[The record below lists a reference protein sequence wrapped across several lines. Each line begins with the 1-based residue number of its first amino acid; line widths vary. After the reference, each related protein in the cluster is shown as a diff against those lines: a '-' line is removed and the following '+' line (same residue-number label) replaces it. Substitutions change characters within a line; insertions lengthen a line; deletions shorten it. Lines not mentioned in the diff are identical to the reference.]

1 LDFFAV
7 KMLLEYQEQ
16 PMIKIEFTPEEIDT
30 LAYERYHYPDPKVQ
44 KKLDV
49 LYLKSMGLEH
59 QEICKI
65 CRISK
70 TTLTTYLRQYQDGGL
85 EKLKE
90 TNYVGQPS
98 ELQEHE
104 TTLKEYFEKHP
115 PQTSA
120 EAMNAIEKL
129 TGLKRSPTQV
139 RAFMRRIG
147 MRCRMVGYVPGKAA
161 NPEKQAEQETF
172 RSEQL
177 ETVLEEAKAGQRVA
191 LFMDAA
197 HFVQGAV
204 LGKIWCF
211 VRLFIASP
219 SGRNRFNVLGAL
231 NAVTKEVL
239 TITNETYI
247 NSESVCLLLAKIALH
262 YAGKP
267 ITIFLDNARYQRC
280 QLVQNYAAALGITL
294 VFLPS
299 YSPNLNLIERYW
311 RFVRKNSLYSK
322 YYEHFADFKDAI
334 ANLIDTA
341 HVERLPELETL
352 LTWNF
357 QSFTKVQISTV

>member
-1 LDFFAV
+1 
-7 KMLLEYQEQ
+7 MT
-16 PMIKIEFTPEEIDT
+16 MITIEFTAEQIDA
-30 LAYERYHYPDPKVQ
+30 LEYERYHYPDPKVQ

-49 LYLKSMGLEH
+49 VYLKSQGLEH
-59 QEICKI
+59 QEICRIGRI
-65 CRISK
+65 CK
-70 TTLTTYLRQYQDGGL
+70 TTLVTYLRQYQEGGL
-85 EKLKE
+85 ERLKE
-90 TNYVGQPS
+90 MHYAGQVS
-98 ELQEHE
+98 ALQEHE
-104 TTLKEYFEKHP
+104 TTLKEHFKAHP

-120 EAMNAIEKL
+120 EAGTAIEKL

-147 MRCRMVGYVPGKAA
+147 MRCRKVGYVPGKAA
-161 NPEKQAEQETF
+161 LPEKQAEQERF
-172 RSEQL
+172 RTEQL
-177 ETVLEEAKAGQRVA
+177 EPALEEAKNGQRVV

-204 LGKIWCF
+204 LGMVWCF

-219 SGRNRFNVLGAL
+219 SGRQRFNVLGAL
-231 NAVTKEVL
+231 NAVTKEIV

-247 NSESVCLLLAKIALH
+247 NSESVCQLLMKIAIQ

-311 RFVRKNSLYSK
+311 RFVRKNCLYSK
-322 YYEHFADFKDAI
+322 YYENFTDFKNAI
-334 ANLIDTA
+334 AQLIDIA
-341 HVERLPELETL
+341 HVEHRSELETL

>member
-1 LDFFAV
+1 
-7 KMLLEYQEQ
+7 
-16 PMIKIEFTPEEIDT
+16 MIKIEFTPEQIDT
-30 LAYERYHYPDPKVQ
+30 LEYERYHYPDPRVQ
-44 KKLDV
+44 KKLEV
-49 LYLKSMGLEH
+49 LYLKSQGLEH

-70 TTLTTYLRQYQDGGL
+70 TTLTTYLRQYQEGGL
-85 EKLKE
+85 ERLKE
-90 TNYVGQPS
+90 THYVGQAS

-104 TTLKEYFEKHP
+104 STLKQYFEAHP

-120 EAMNAIEKL
+120 EAQAAIEKL

-147 MRCRMVGYVPGKAA
+147 MRCRKVGYVPGKAA
-161 NPEKQAEQETF
+161 DPEKQAEQETF
-172 RSEQL
+172 LEQQIEPAL
-177 ETVLEEAKAGQRVA
+177 AEAEEGKRVV

-204 LGKIWCF
+204 LGMLWCF
-211 VRLFIASP
+211 ARLFIASP
-219 SGRNRFNVLGAL
+219 SGRKRFNVLGAL
-231 NAVTKEVL
+231 DALTKEVL

-247 NSESVCLLLAKIALH
+247 NAESVCLLLAKIAAH

-267 ITIFLDNARYQRC
+267 ITIFLDNVRYQRC
-280 QLVQNYAAALGITL
+280 RLVQDYAAALGITL

-311 RFVRKNSLYSK
+311 RFVRKNCLYSK
-322 YYEHFADFKDAI
+322 YYENYADFKNAI
-334 ANLIDTA
+334 EQLIRNAQTE
-341 HVERLPELETL
+341 HRSELETL
-352 LTWNF
+352 LAWNF

>member
-1 LDFFAV
+1 
-7 KMLLEYQEQ
+7 MLLVYQEQ
-16 PMIKIEFTPEEIDT
+16 PMIQIEFTSEEIDT
-30 LAYERYHYPDPKVQ
+30 LAYERYYYPDPKIQ
-44 KKLDV
+44 KKPEA
-49 LYLKSMGLEH
+49 LYLKSLGFEH

-65 CRISK
+65 CRICK
-70 TTLTTYLRQYQDGGL
+70 TTLISYLRHYQDGGL
-85 EKLKE
+85 EELKE
-90 TNYVGQPS
+90 THYAGQAS

-104 TTLKEYFEKHP
+104 TTLKQYFETHL

-120 EAMNAIEKL
+120 EAQAAIEKL

-147 MRCRMVGYVPGKAA
+147 MRCRKVGYVPGKAA

-172 RSEQL
+172 RTEQL
-177 ETVLEEAKAGQRVA
+177 EPVLAEAKAGLRVA

-197 HFVQGAV
+197 HFVQGTV

-211 VRLFIASP
+211 LRVFIASP
-219 SGRNRFNVLGAL
+219 SGRKRFNVLGAL

-247 NSESVCLLLAKIALH
+247 NSESVCRLLAKIAVQ

-280 QLVQNYAAALGITL
+280 QLVQDYAKALGITL

-299 YSPNLNLIERYW
+299 YSPHLNLIERYW
-311 RFVRKNSLYSK
+311 RFVRKNCLYSK
-322 YYEHFADFKDAI
+322 YYENFTDFKNAI
-334 ANLIDTA
+334 AQLIDTA
-341 HVERLPELETL
+341 HIDHLSKLETL

-357 QSFTKVQISTV
+357 QSFTKVQISAV